1 MPVIPLGYPLD
12 LTATAATNF
21 IQNEVVTFNTVQE
34 KMFVPSKGPFYTLS
48 MEIRHGVTNALLQ
61 PETQYKLLQ
70 PVKEAIRMSGKEVCA
85 VIYITDNSIP
95 SITISYRV
103 IGGIFSDTASE
114 ISDVLLNNPLPPSSQ
129 VSWWDILD
137 KPDQFTPSEHLHHV
151 DNIYGMDDVVAV
163 LENIRIAILAGDS
176 VAIGAIYQYINV
188 LLSNLEYATENYV
201 DDTFAQLDSTP
212 YVRTFKTYNDLRA
225 FSDLVNN
232 ESYIYL
238 ATGKNAVNDRKGKV
252 FMWDITCT
260 IADDNEDII
269 RPNHIPVGNPGRF
282 VSVLIIESKFKLLA
296 ASLGRAFDT
305 EGNLLSSFNST
316 GRIFEGDLNTLVEQ
330 GPWLF
335 TAAST
340 NKPTRMTSLS
350 SNPMAIGE
358 GYINVTKLDGKVI
371 QEVLMAGL
379 DVSPN
384 SEFIAQSFKRAGLET
399 TPGSSTYTWSR
410 WDATASQNTLARFG
424 IDRAIA
430 AENSLSSIADLD
442 LLVVPGKYWFGDSQ
456 DNRPFDWGVLEIE
469 LVGGSIVA
477 PGEVYQYA
485 YWDGRKASRSRNYL
499 GVWSRWSFSQNLD
512 IATEANIA
520 GQDLDNVIA
529 PDLYYYNTTCANTP
543 SNYGILEVRREN
555 GYIIYQ
561 IAHSSDNRLFSRYR
575 SSGGTWTVWREYADA
590 LTLSKFIT
598 DTNAALGALAA
609 SVQRVL
615 NTTTEE
621 YEDSLLINQ
630 AVVVGDCNNYIKEG
644 KFWISTGIANSPFPN
659 CVMEVTNIAALN
671 AGPSQGEVL
680 QVFDDGLGKRA
691 RRIRQYV
698 SPGVYQ
704 WSDLIIK
711 DDAAVEEK
719 IECNIGVVIRYFGQT
734 PVLMPCYIGEDPGIY
749 YVTVK
754 ISGEVKTLQLD
765 NIAPVPDL
773 VNGSHNLA
781 YIYLV
786 ENPPGTFALA
796 RGAKPNFPSTGNMTQ
811 ERKSM
816 YHPGDNPLT
825 SNRLFVGLAYSD
837 GIRYRLCRS
846 WFQDP
851 GFIENYYNSYM
862 DPTLLDNPAALSVGV
877 SGNTLPVRFYEP
889 LIGYLGIFMAPG
901 NFYLEANQGVGA
913 VRDIPF
919 ISWAGESVSVS
930 FMFNARVINPESAYA
945 IYLNAILAVIT
956 NDGTGYYGSFGNHR
970 VQNGGYSAPGDET
983 NTYDT
988 ISSSFTAANKADTV
1002 GSFKIGAVGSGG
1014 ATLRL
1019 LPGFG
1024 YNAVITLSQVHN
1036 FRKLYI
1042 NASNPAIWFPN
1053 LRQIVLTGTVLD
1065 LDLKAYH
1072 DNLYGGPAPA
1082 GTTVEFI
1089 VSPGCLVCSS
1099 STSTYALTN
1108 PNTWASGVVIKL
1120 IVKSGGYVSGRGGD
1134 GGRGGRAYR
1143 LATDPANYYNYIGG
1157 YASSPTSHV
1166 HGKKGGNAIRTFRA
1180 LIIELSGYIGVGG
1193 GGGGASAGGIIFF
1206 NTAANISKIASGGNS
1221 GGGGWPFGLAGRQSQ
1236 ITPLDDSFAD
1246 YYLDTLDG
1254 YEAWHVAGNI
1264 GQSSG
1269 GISEITTLKSGGL
1282 PTTRVQG
1289 GVNGATITH
1298 NAGGNG
1304 SLPFL
1309 SQFSTGGGG
1318 SSWTNVVSAQIGD
1331 AGNGGA
1337 DGDYAINGIANVTLI
1352 NNGGIIRGGQV

>member
-114 ISDVLLNNPLPPSSQ
+114 IGDVLLNNPLPPSSQ

-188 LLSNLEYATENYV
+188 LLSNLEYATENFV
-201 DDTFAQLDSTP
+201 NDALSSLDTTK
-212 YVRTFKTYNDLRA
+212 YVRAFNTHAELRD
-225 FSDLVNN
+225 FSSLVNN
-232 ESYIYL
+232 EPYLYIT
-238 ATGKNAVNDRKGKV
+238 TGRTAPQDKLGNI
-252 FMWDITCT
+252 FYWDITSVE
-260 IADDNEDII
+260 DDDD
-269 RPNHIPVGNPGRF
+269 RFVLKPNHIPPGNPGRF
-282 VSVLIIESKFKLLA
+282 ISPLRDTHEQKKL
-296 ASLGRAFDT
+296 
-305 EGNLLSSFNST
+305 
-316 GRIFEGDLNTLVEQ
+316 
-330 GPWLF
+330 
-335 TAAST
+335 
-340 NKPTRMTSLS
+340 
-350 SNPMAIGE
+350 
-358 GYINVTKLDGKVI
+358 
-371 QEVLMAGL
+371 
-379 DVSPN
+379 
-384 SEFIAQSFKRAGLET
+384 
-399 TPGSSTYTWSR
+399 
-410 WDATASQNTLARFG
+410 AT
-424 IDRAIA
+424 
-430 AENSLSSIADLD
+430 
-442 LLVVPGKYWFGDSQ
+442 
-456 DNRPFDWGVLEIE
+456 
-469 LVGGSIVA
+469 
-477 PGEVYQYA
+477 
-485 YWDGRKASRSRNYL
+485 
-499 GVWSRWSFSQNLD
+499 
-512 IATEANIA
+512 
-520 GQDLDNVIA
+520 
-529 PDLYYYNTTCANTP
+529 
-543 SNYGILEVRREN
+543 
-555 GYIIYQ
+555 
-561 IAHSSDNRLFSRYR
+561 
-575 SSGGTWTVWREYADA
+575 
-590 LTLSKFIT
+590 
-598 DTNAALGALAA
+598 

-615 NTTTEE
+615 NTSTEL

-630 AVVVGDCNNYIKEG
+630 AVVTGDCNNYVKEG
-644 KFWISTGIANSPFPN
+644 KYWVGNHALIANAPFSN
-659 CVMEVTNIAALN
+659 CVMEVTNIASLN
-671 AGPSQGEVL
+671 ADPSQGEVL

-704 WSDLIIK
+704 WSDLVIK
-711 DDAAVEEK
+711 DDAGVEEK
-719 IECNIGVVIRYFGQT
+719 FECNIGIVIRYFGQT
-734 PVLMPCYIGEDPGIY
+734 PVLLPCYIGEDPGID

-796 RGAKPNFPSTGNMTQ
+796 RGVKPNFPSTGNMTQ

-837 GIRYRLCRS
+837 GVRYRLSRS
-846 WFQDP
+846 WHQDP
-851 GFIENYYNSYM
+851 GFIENYYNYI
-862 DPTLLDNPAALSVGV
+862 DRALLDNPAALGYY
-877 SGNTLPVRFYEP
+877 SGKTLPIRLNSVLRCFLGVYNS
-889 LIGYLGIFMAPG
+889 IGTVYFENDM
-901 NFYLEANQGVGA
+901 VGGKELRA
-913 VRDIPF
+913 IPF
-919 ISWAGESVSVS
+919 ISWADEAVIIN
-930 FMFNARVINPESAYA
+930 FHFNAFVLNPEASFA
-945 IYLNAILAVIT
+945 IYLRGFVYTVTSGLGYF
-956 NDGTGYYGSFGNHR
+956 GTGTSTR
-970 VQNGGYSAPGDET
+970 VSNGGYTAPGDET

-988 ISSSFTAANKADTV
+988 VN
-1002 GSFKIGAVGSGG
+1002 GSFIVTNKDDSVGGFQIGASGQGG
-1014 ATLRL
+1014 ATLKL
-1019 LPGFG
+1019 LPD
-1024 YNAVITLSQVHN
+1024 YSTAATITLTQVHN

-1042 NASNPAIWFPN
+1042 TASDPSIWFGN
-1053 LRQIVLTGTVLD
+1053 IRIIVLTGTIFD
-1065 LDLKAYH
+1065 LNLKTYH

-1089 VSPGCLVCSS
+1089 VSPGCLVSSS

-1120 IVKSGGYVSGRGGD
+1120 IVQSGGYVSGRGGD

-1143 LATDPANYYNYIGG
+1143 LATDPNGWYNYIGG
-1157 YASSPTSHV
+1157 RASTPTSHV
-1166 HGKKGGNAIRTFRA
+1166 HGKKGGNAIQTFRA

-1206 NTAANISKIASGGNS
+1206 NTAGNISKIASGGNS
-1221 GGGGWPFGLAGRQSQ
+1221 GGGGWPFGLAGQQSQ
-1236 ITPLDDSFAD
+1236 ITPQDDSFAD

-1282 PTTRVQG
+1282 PTTREQG
-1289 GVNGATITH
+1289 GVYGATITH

-1304 SLPFL
+1304 SLPFI

-1318 SSWTNVVSAQIGD
+1318 SSWTRVVDAQIGD
-1331 AGNGGA
+1331 AGNGGN